1 MQLEGGQRRREGEVR
16 EVVNVEEVMKE
27 EIGQL
32 LEAQIVGLNVF
43 CHANKNG
50 TYQYKIALEFSNNV
64 EKYVNHIGDVILY
77 YFSIISVYHQK

>member
-1 MQLEGGQRRREGEVR
+1 MQLEGGQGRREGEVR

-50 TYQYKIALEFSNNV
+50 T
-64 EKYVNHIGDVILY
+64 
-77 YFSIISVYHQK
+77 